1 VPILLNRLK
10 KYMEFF
16 NNDDASS
23 VAELHSDEALIVPP
37 NIDMVNGKIL
47 IKKVISD

>member
-1 VPILLNRLK
+1 
-10 KYMEFF
+10 MEFF